1 MTGIRRRRFLDPASG
16 LATEDMCTEAGRR
29 ALGMAGLEP
38 DALDFIFVG
47 SVTPADDVPNLA
59 CTMADRLGV
68 PTTPGFTLNAACAG
82 FVFALATAWAFLR
95 AGLGRTALAVSGD
108 ALSRITDYTDPKTAI
123 LFGDGAGA
131 AVLTTEEGRGGAPG
145 RILGPPALAAE
156 YDRDPLYLL
165 GAGRTP
171 GTETYPAL
179 QMEGGPRILKQAIQT
194 MAGVGERALEAAG
207 RTWEDVDLVIP
218 HQANLRITRGLERQL
233 GLPGGRVVHTIED
246 YGNMSASTVGVALDE
261 TLRGQRG
268 TVPDPALLVLTA
280 VGGGYTSAAMVV
292 EWRGGA
298 RG

>member
-1 MTGIRRRRFLDPASG
+1 
-16 LATEDMCTEAGRR
+16 MCTEAGRR
-29 ALGMAGLEP
+29 ALKMAGLEAG
-38 DALDFIFVG
+38 DLDFIFVG
-47 SVTPADDVPNLA
+47 SVTPADDVPNIA

-131 AVLTTEEGRGGAPG
+131 AVLTTGDGGQTEASAGHG
-145 RILGPPALAAE
+145 RILGPPALSGE

-171 GTETYPAL
+171 GSEPYPAL
-179 QMEGGPRILKQAIQT
+179 HMEGGPRILKQAIQT
-194 MAGVGERALEAAG
+194 MAGVGERALEGAG
-207 RTWEDVDLVIP
+207 RGWEDVDLVIP

-233 GLPGGRVVHTIED
+233 GMPHGRVVHTIED

-261 TLRGQRG
+261 TLRGLRG
-268 TVPDPALLVLTA
+268 TVPDPALVVVTA
-280 VGGGYTSAAMVV
+280 VGGGYTSAAMVL
-292 EWRGGA
+292 EWEGGPRG
-298 RG
+298 